1 MANHSTPMHLI
12 RRLIQLRLQGYSK
25 RSIARHLS
33 LARKTVDKYVQNLE
47 SHFPDLSALAHWSD
61 ENLYRFLH
69 PQPEENFHL
78 PGALLHPELY
88 ASFADFDSKL
98 SKVGMN
104 RRILWQQYV
113 LGYKGEGAPLAY
125 GQFCHHYLLYCKAMQ
140 VSMHLE
146 YKAGEKV
153 FVDFAGKKLT
163 VDINGKRQEL
173 EVFVATLP
181 CSGYCYAQALPSQKL
196 EHFLSALSNA
206 FTFFGGVPLAIVPD
220 NLKSAVTK
228 ADRYEPHINESLQEF
243 ASHYQTIIDPAR
255 VRKPTDKALVEK
267 SIGILYS
274 RVYVPLLEK
283 AAFDSLDTLNQAINL
298 HVQAHNRSLL
308 QGRDYCREDRFLS
321 IEKEAL
327 LPLPHR
333 PYHFKQYLQVRVSR
347 NSHILLSEDKHH
359 YSVPYQY
366 VGKKVKLV
374 VDTQSVEVY
383 HHYSRIAIHKRAQLP
398 YGYTTCKEHL
408 PAKHQYLMNWSVE
421 YFQEQA
427 QKIGPNT
434 VSAFIQLLERSTYK
448 GQAYKSCAGI
458 LSLCKHY
465 SRERIE
471 AACTR
476 ALLFNAISY
485 KHIKAI
491 LEKELDKVV
500 ESPLGEA
507 LSILH
512 ENIRGAPAYQ

>member
-1 MANHSTPMHLI
+1 MHLI

-33 LARKTVDKYVQNLE
+33 LARKTVDKYVQELE
-47 SHFPDLSALAHWSD
+47 SHFPDLSVLAQWSD
-61 ENLYRFLH
+61 ESLYRYLH
-69 PQPEENFHL
+69 PQPGENFQL
-78 PGALLHPELY
+78 SGALLHPELY
-88 ASFADFDSKL
+88 ASFAEFDKKL
-98 SKVGMN
+98 AKVGMN

-113 LGYKGEGAPLAY
+113 LNYKGQGTPLAY

-140 VSMHLE
+140 VSLHLE
-146 YKAGEKV
+146 YKAGEKL
-153 FVDFAGKKLT
+153 FVDFAGQKLT
-163 VDINGKRQEL
+163 LDIAGSKQEL

-243 ASHYQTIIDPAR
+243 ATHYQTIIDPAR

-274 RVYVPLLEK
+274 RVYVPLMEK
-283 AAFDSLDTLNQAINL
+283 AAFDSLDSLNHAISL
-298 HVQAHNRSLL
+298 HVQSHNRNLL
-308 QGRDYCREDRFLS
+308 QGRDYSREDRFLS
-321 IEKEAL
+321 LEKGAL
-327 LPLPHR
+327 LSLPHR
-333 PYHFKQYLQVRVSR
+333 AYHFKHYLQVRVSR
-347 NSHILLSEDKHH
+347 NSHVLLAQDKHH

-374 VDTQSVEVY
+374 VDAGTVEVY
-383 HHYSRIAIHKRAQLP
+383 HHYSRIAIHKRELLR

-421 YFQEQA
+421 YFLKQA
-427 QKIGPNT
+427 QEIGPKT
-434 VSAFIQLLERSTYK
+434 VAAFTHLLERSSYK

-458 LSLCKHY
+458 LSLTKHY

-471 AACTR
+471 AACSR
-476 ALLFNAISY
+476 ALLFNALTY
-485 KHIKAI
+485 RHIKAI

-500 ESPLGEA
+500 ESPLAEA